1 MWPLAGTVMALGVGM
16 YYWYTRRP
24 DKHVGQRVR
33 GSYLA
38 CPHVLAPAQFA
49 LLYIVVLGTMHIT
62 RRRCGEPLASSVSHC
77 CGVIEGAREM
87 EAKAEEIQREG
98 AERIGQK
105 LEQKG
110 RQTEETGRSIR
121 TRNQ

>member
-1 MWPLAGTVMALGVGM
+1 
-16 YYWYTRRP
+16 
-24 DKHVGQRVR
+24 
-33 GSYLA
+33 
-38 CPHVLAPAQFA
+38 
-49 LLYIVVLGTMHIT
+49 
-62 RRRCGEPLASSVSHC
+62 
-77 CGVIEGAREM
+77 M

-121 TRNQ
+121 SRNQ

>member
-1 MWPLAGTVMALGVGM
+1 MIS
-16 YYWYTRRP
+16 R
-24 DKHVGQRVR
+24 HE
-33 GSYLA
+33 
-38 CPHVLAPAQFA
+38 
-49 LLYIVVLGTMHIT
+49 YIARTK
-62 RRRCGEPLASSVSHC
+62 CHC
-77 CGVIEGAREM
+77 YAVTEGAREM

-121 TRNQ
+121 SRNQ